1 VLEKGSLL
9 IFDAGANSRANKE
22 RVVELV
28 SITSLSS
35 QRRLKPTEDTQET
48 SGSLSLENSSS
59 ITKLT
64 TA

>member
-1 VLEKGSLL
+1 MLEKGSLL

-59 ITKLT
+59 TTKLT